1 MPPYYPVYLD
11 LDGRP
16 CVIIGGGE
24 VASRKVRGLLECRA
38 SLTVISPSVTPDI
51 RERAETGELQWSAR
65 EYVEGDLKGAFLAIA
80 ATDRRP
86 VNEAIADEAA
96 RNNVILNVVD
106 DPSLCTFIAPAV
118 VRQGEVTVAL
128 STGGASPAL
137 ARKLRESLEASDAL
151 QYADLAGVL
160 SSARKELRRCG
171 AQVHP
176 DRWQD
181 CITLELVDLVRDG
194 RSEEALERLMSN
206 LLEGAEHGAKASP

>member
-11 LDGRP
+11 LDGKP

-24 VASRKVRGLLECRA
+24 VAWRKVRGLLECRA
-38 SLTVISPSVTPDI
+38 SLTVISPSVTPGI

-65 EYVEGDLKGAFLAIA
+65 EYMEGDLKGAFLAIA
-80 ATDRRP
+80 ATDRRL
-86 VNEAIADEAA
+86 VNEAIANEAA
-96 RNNVILNVVD
+96 RNNVVLNVVD

-137 ARKLRESLEASDAL
+137 ARKLRESLEASDVL
-151 QYADLAGVL
+151 QYADLAGIL
-160 SSARKELRRCG
+160 SSARKELRRRG
-171 AQVHP
+171 TQVHP

-181 CITLELVDLVRDG
+181 CITLDLVDLVRDG